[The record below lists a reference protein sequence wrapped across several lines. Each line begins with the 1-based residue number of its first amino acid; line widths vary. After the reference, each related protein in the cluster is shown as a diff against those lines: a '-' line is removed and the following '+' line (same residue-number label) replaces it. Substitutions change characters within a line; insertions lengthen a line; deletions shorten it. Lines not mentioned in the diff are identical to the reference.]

1 MATAYQATGGRRRT
15 YLPAAGHDWFL
26 PLYDPFVKLVGG
38 DRARRALLEQAGVR
52 SGQRVLD
59 VGCGTGTLAVLIK
72 RLHPDV
78 DVVGLD
84 PDPKALARARRK
96 AEREAVSIRLDR
108 GFSDELPY
116 SAASFDLVF
125 SSLMFHHLSAE
136 EKGPTLR
143 EIRRVLRPGG
153 FLHLLDFGGRALRVP
168 RHTSP
173 HRQLRALCGAMP
185 RPLREETKQELTAR
199 EREDKTPGATTRV
212 RPRATASRP
221 ATSISC
227 SDRR

>member
-1 MATAYQATGGRRRT
+1 MATTIEETGGHRRT

-38 DRARRALLEQAGVR
+38 DRVRRALLEQAGVR
-52 SGQRVLD
+52 AGQRVLD
-59 VGCGTGTLAVLIK
+59 VGCGTGSLVVLIK

-153 FLHLLDFGGRALRVP
+153 FLHLLDFGGRESGAHGLLARLLHSHARLADNTDDGIRTLMKEAGLANAQKVGQQSMLFA
-168 RHTSP
+168 RLVHY
-173 HRQLRALCGAMP
+173 RASA
-185 RPLREETKQELTAR
+185 A
-199 EREDKTPGATTRV
+199 
-212 RPRATASRP
+212 
-221 ATSISC
+221 
-227 SDRR
+227 